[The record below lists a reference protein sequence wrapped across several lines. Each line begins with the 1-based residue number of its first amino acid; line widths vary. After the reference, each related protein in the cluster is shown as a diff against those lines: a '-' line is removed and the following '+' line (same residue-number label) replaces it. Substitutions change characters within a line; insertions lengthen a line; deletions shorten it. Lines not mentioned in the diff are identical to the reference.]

1 MLLGWVEHDGRP
13 FLFATQ
19 IRGKDASGAKAR
31 GITEQILGKLELLYP
46 QGSGVSPSEDPAGS
60 LVEQSS
66 TSLPPLT
73 AGLPAGPPPAAGQLN

>member
-31 GITEQILGKLELLYP
+31 GITEQILGKLELL
-46 QGSGVSPSEDPAGS
+46 
-60 LVEQSS
+60 
-66 TSLPPLT
+66 
-73 AGLPAGPPPAAGQLN
+73 